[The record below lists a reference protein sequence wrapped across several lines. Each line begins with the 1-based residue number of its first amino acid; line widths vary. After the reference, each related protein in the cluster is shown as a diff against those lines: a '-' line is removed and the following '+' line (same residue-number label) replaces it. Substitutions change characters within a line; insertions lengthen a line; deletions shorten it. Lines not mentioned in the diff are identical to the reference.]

1 MKTPNPQR
9 TARGRPKVARLR
21 TPLPTCR
28 DRSGQPVQ
36 PKQHAVPQTS
46 GADESEQ
53 IVISGC
59 DYLGLSEDSVIRKAW
74 LDASA
79 IGPLQ
84 TGASRATT
92 GDHPWYRRAEAAV
105 ADFLNE
111 PAAVLTA
118 TGYLAS
124 LAVAQ
129 GLRDLATHVVM
140 DESAHSCVQDGARLS
155 GLPII
160 PFPLGDA
167 DAVRSVLRG
176 LPSSARPL
184 VATDGMYGIRG
195 GLAPLAD
202 YLQALPGSGWLWVDD
217 AHGLGSV
224 GQTGRGSPEFFGLRD
239 SRLIRSVTFS
249 KAMGVAGGAVIGE
262 ASLMEHIRTRA
273 GAYLG
278 SSAPPLALAAA
289 ITAAVVRVHRLPG
302 KVRRLQELARRF
314 STALPTRPEILN
326 DPRTPVTAIHPRD
339 SNQAQRLTNA
349 LTQAGFV
356 PPWIRY
362 PGGPSGGFFRIALKA
377 THSRSQVDRLS
388 RAIRAGFEE

>member
-1 MKTPNPQR
+1 MKIPKPQR
-9 TARGRPKVARLR
+9 TARRRPRVTGLR
-21 TPLPTCR
+21 TPLPPLQ
-28 DRSGQPVQ
+28 DRPGRPEQPAQPQASGTEQ
-36 PKQHAVPQTS
+36 
-46 GADESEQ
+46 SEQ

-59 DYLGLSEDSVIRKAW
+59 DYLGLADDAVIREAW
-74 LDASA
+74 LKASA
-79 IGPLQ
+79 NGPLQ

-92 GDHPWYRRAEAAV
+92 GDHPLYRRAEKTI

-129 GLRDLATHVVM
+129 GLRDQATHVVV
-140 DESAHSCVQDGARLS
+140 DASAHNCVQDGARLS
-155 GLPII
+155 GLPILS
-160 PFPLGDA
+160 FASGDA
-167 DAVRSVLRG
+167 RALRSVLSN
-176 LPSSARPL
+176 LPPSARPL
-184 VATDGMYGIRG
+184 VATDGVYGIRG
-195 GLAPLAD
+195 GMAPLNE
-202 YLQALPGSGWLWVDD
+202 YLLAVPASGWLWVDD

-224 GQTGRGSPEFFGLRD
+224 GPTGRGSPEFFGLRD

-249 KAMGVAGGAVIGE
+249 KALGVAGGAVIGD
-262 ASLMEHIRTRA
+262 ASLMEHVRTRA

-278 SSAPPLALAAA
+278 SSAPPLAIAAA

-302 KVRRLQELARRF
+302 RVRRLQELARRF
-314 STALPTRPEILN
+314 SNALPSRPEILN

-339 SNQAQRLTNA
+339 AAQAQRLTEA

-362 PGGPSGGFFRIALKA
+362 PGGPGGGFFRIALKA
-377 THSRSQVDRLS
+377 THSRSQMDRLS
-388 RAIRAGFEE
+388 RAIRVGLNE

>member
-1 MKTPNPQR
+1 MKIPKPQR
-9 TARGRPKVARLR
+9 TARRRPRVTGLR
-21 TPLPTCR
+21 TPLPPLQ
-28 DRSGQPVQ
+28 DRPGRPEQPAQPQASGTEQ
-36 PKQHAVPQTS
+36 
-46 GADESEQ
+46 SEQ

-59 DYLGLSEDSVIRKAW
+59 DYLGLADDAVIREAW
-74 LDASA
+74 LKASA
-79 IGPLQ
+79 NGPLQ

-92 GDHPWYRRAEAAV
+92 GDHPLYRRAEKTI

-129 GLRDLATHVVM
+129 GLRDQATHVVV
-140 DESAHSCVQDGARLS
+140 DASAHNCVQDGARLS
-155 GLPII
+155 GLPILS
-160 PFPLGDA
+160 FASGDA
-167 DAVRSVLRG
+167 RALRSVLSN
-176 LPSSARPL
+176 LPPSARPL
-184 VATDGMYGIRG
+184 VATDGVYGIRG
-195 GLAPLAD
+195 GMAPLNE
-202 YLQALPGSGWLWVDD
+202 YLLALPASGWLWVDD

-224 GQTGRGSPEFFGLRD
+224 GPTGRGSPEFFGLRD

-249 KAMGVAGGAVIGE
+249 KALGVAGGAVIGD
-262 ASLMEHIRTRA
+262 ASLMEHVRTRA

-278 SSAPPLALAAA
+278 SSAPPLAIAAA

-302 KVRRLQELARRF
+302 RVRRLQELARRF
-314 STALPTRPEILN
+314 SNALPSRPEILN

-339 SNQAQRLTNA
+339 AAQAQRLTEA

-362 PGGPSGGFFRIALKA
+362 PGGPGGGFFRIALKA
-377 THSRSQVDRLS
+377 THSRSQMDRLS
-388 RAIRAGFEE
+388 RAIRVGLNE

>member
-1 MKTPNPQR
+1 MKIPKPQR
-9 TARGRPKVARLR
+9 TARRRPRVTGLR
-21 TPLPTCR
+21 TPLPPLQ
-28 DRSGQPVQ
+28 DRPGRPEQPAQPQASGTEQ
-36 PKQHAVPQTS
+36 
-46 GADESEQ
+46 SEQ

-59 DYLGLSEDSVIRKAW
+59 DYLGLSDDAVIREAW
-74 LDASA
+74 LKASA
-79 IGPLQ
+79 NGPLQ

-92 GDHPWYRRAEAAV
+92 GDHPLYRRAEKTI

-129 GLRDLATHVVM
+129 GLRDQATHVVV
-140 DESAHSCVQDGARLS
+140 DASAHNCVQDGARLS
-155 GLPII
+155 GLPILS
-160 PFPLGDA
+160 FASGDA
-167 DAVRSVLRG
+167 RALRSVLSN
-176 LPSSARPL
+176 LPPSARPL
-184 VATDGMYGIRG
+184 VATDGVYGIRG
-195 GLAPLAD
+195 GMAPLKD
-202 YLQALPGSGWLWVDD
+202 YLEAVPASGWLWVDD

-224 GQTGRGSPEFFGLRD
+224 GATGRGSPEFFGLRD

-249 KAMGVAGGAVIGE
+249 KALGVAGGAVIGD
-262 ASLMEHIRTRA
+262 ASLMEHVRTRA

-278 SSAPPLALAAA
+278 SSAPPLAIAAA

-302 KVRRLQELARRF
+302 RVRRLQELARRF
-314 STALPTRPEILN
+314 SNALPSRPEILN

-339 SNQAQRLTNA
+339 AAQAQRLTEA

-362 PGGPSGGFFRIALKA
+362 PGGPGGGFFRIALKA
-377 THSRSQVDRLS
+377 THSRSQMDRLS
-388 RAIRAGFEE
+388 RAIRVGLNE